1 MPLEMPVLKHVEITM
16 TPQDQ
21 IDARLADSLPV
32 YEEIGELLVQLERL
46 QEAEVAQ
53 DEYIRQTS
61 KLEEEIRTLT
71 EKQRQLE
78 APKQKVQMAD
88 VAVRTFRPV
97 IRPAGTD
104 RNRFPSKDVAR
115 PTIETQQP
123 LQTVRTDLKKLV
135 GRWGRYWKLTVETQG
150 RINRIADDPAR
161 PLGEALALLEWTTF
175 KNRIGSTEDDEAHL
189 TRIASWGAALVEYRD
204 RLLGEIDML
213 KTKYRLVLPI
223 LEIWLKRTTDGGQ
236 EVWDRQIA
244 ETNSAKEKEVERL
257 KLEIARL
264 SVKS

>member
-1 MPLEMPVLKHVEITM
+1 M
-16 TPQDQ
+16 TSHKDQ
-21 IDARLADSLPV
+21 IDARLADFFPV
-32 YEEIGELLVQLERL
+32 YEEIGELLAQLAML

-61 KLEEEIRTLT
+61 KLEGEIRALT
-71 EKQRQLE
+71 EKQKQLE

-88 VAVRTFRPV
+88 AAVRAFRPV
-97 IRPAGTD
+97 VRPAGTD
-104 RNRFPSKDVAR
+104 RDRFSAREVSR

-123 LQTVRTDLKKLV
+123 LHTARTDLKKIV
-135 GRWGRYWKLTVETQG
+135 GRWGRYWKLTMETQG

-189 TRIASWGAALVEYRD
+189 ARIVSWGAALVEYRD

-223 LEIWLKRTTDGGQ
+223 LEIWLKRTTGDGQ
-236 EVWDRQIA
+236 EIWDRQIA

-264 SVKS
+264 SAGN